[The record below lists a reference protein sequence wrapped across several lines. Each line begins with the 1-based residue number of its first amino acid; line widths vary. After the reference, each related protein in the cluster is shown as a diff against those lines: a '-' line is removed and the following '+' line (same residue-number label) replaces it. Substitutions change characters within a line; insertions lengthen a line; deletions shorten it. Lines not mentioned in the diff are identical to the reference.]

1 MHTGVEALVRKIP
14 LFQSLDRRHQ
24 ETIARTVFERSFAAG
39 DAIVTQGEQGL
50 GLYLIQSG
58 RVEVVQSHDG
68 SEKRLATLGPGEYFG
83 EIALLTDQPRTATV
97 RALEP
102 TTCQVLTAWNFR
114 AEVRQSPELASQLLK
129 VVAERLTHSE
139 QALLAR

>member
-1 MHTGVEALVRKIP
+1 MHTGTEAFVRTIP
-14 LFQSLDRRHQ
+14 LFQGLDRRHQ
-24 ETIARTVFERSFAAG
+24 ETIAKTVFERSFAAG

-50 GLYLIQSG
+50 GLYLIQAG
-58 RVEVVQSHDG
+58 RVEVVQSQDG
-68 SEKRLATLGPGEYFG
+68 GERRLATLGPGEYFG

-129 VVAERLTHSE
+129 VVAERLTRSE
-139 QALLAR
+139 KALLAR

>member
-1 MHTGVEALVRKIP
+1 M
-14 LFQSLDRRHQ
+14 
-24 ETIARTVFERSFAAG
+24 FERSFAAG

-50 GLYLIQSG
+50 GLYLIQTG
-58 RVEVVQSHDG
+58 RVEVVRAHDG
-68 SEKRLATLGPGEYFG
+68 GEQRLATLGPGEYFG

-114 AEVRQSPELASQLLK
+114 SEVRQSPELASQLLK